1 MVKQIHNLVLTR
13 SHAKEAFG
21 FRIIGGKEQGL
32 TFKVRRL
39 GIIIEKSFFGPG
51 YGNVVLFCIAL
62 TVDVA
67 CGHCRCTA
75 SAWIANS

>member
-39 GIIIEKSFFGPG
+39 GMILEKSFFDRGR
-51 YGNVVLFCIAL
+51 N
-62 TVDVA
+62 
-67 CGHCRCTA
+67 
-75 SAWIANS
+75 